1 MPMIAIDDSRT
12 EAVARKLSAVSGL
25 PSPTFDDDGIF
36 PPVGSPLALDIFFAV
51 TLHQYGFWTDDGRGY
66 IAPVYAPAGG
76 RSLKGAD
83 FVWASALLASRRD
96 AAVFSPDH
104 QASMSHAGLASLFS
118 DDQGKCPL
126 PVFESHLRLARGYG
140 GDMLSLG
147 LPPAEVVERSNASDH
162 PLGEFLSMVTQL
174 TGYRED
180 PLRKKAMLLA
190 VILASRPE
198 RFLGVTDVE
207 HWSPIVDYHMQRSA
221 LRTGMVRVVSAELD
235 SKLRERRFVT
245 KEEESAV
252 REAVYGCLLG
262 VMRGSGKS
270 LAEVDAFFFGSR
282 KTCPEMEEPR
292 CEECVLEEVC
302 AKEKGLFQPV
312 FSTTFY

>member
-12 EAVARKLSAVSGL
+12 EAVARKLAVSSGL
-25 PSPTFDDDGIF
+25 LSPSFDDDGIF
-36 PPVGSPLALDIFFAV
+36 PPVGSPLALDTFFAV
-51 TLHQYGFWTDDGRGY
+51 TLHQYGFWTDDGRRY
-66 IAPVYAPAGG
+66 LSPVYAPVAG
-76 RSLKGAD
+76 RSLKGSD

-96 AAVFSPDH
+96 AAVFSPEY
-104 QASMSHAGLASLFS
+104 QASMSHAALAALFS
-118 DDQGKCPL
+118 DDGVKCPL
-126 PVFESHLRLARGYG
+126 PMFESHLRLARGYG

-147 LPPAEVVERSNASDH
+147 LTPAEIVERSNASDH

-198 RFLGVTDVE
+198 GFLGVTDVE
-207 HWSPIVDYHMQRSA
+207 HWTPIVDYHMQRSA
-221 LRTGMVRVVSAELD
+221 LRTGMARVVSSALD

-245 KEEESAV
+245 EEEEAAV
-252 REAVYGCLLG
+252 REVVNGCLLG
-262 VMRGSGKS
+262 VMKVSGKS
-270 LAEVDAFFFGSR
+270 LAEVDAFFFGFR

-292 CEECVLEEVC
+292 CAACVLEEVC
-302 AKEKGLFQPV
+302 AKEKELFQPV
-312 FSTTFY
+312 FRTTFY